1 MAYLNWFVSA
11 LLGFV
16 GGWFLVFYLTVDP
29 IKMARA
35 LLLTA
40 VPLFLLLWLAVSQFQ
55 GAALA
60 GAAGVGIVGLLLGYA
75 ANTSLVLRREDDRD
89 VPELTRAVGDPGDGH
104 TGVIYFTHGEPETY
118 DPIGWLNQFREFD
131 NQGIAFVPFLA
142 RPFFLKRLRDA
153 YLKVGSSQHRR
164 RHFDMAVAVEKSL
177 IADGYNNVRVYPSFL
192 DDDPGPDAALIT
204 ALNDGASRIVVAEV
218 FVSISNHTAEGEEL
232 IREVDTEALGVP
244 VSFAGPLWD
253 STTLHQMFVD
263 KVESERG
270 SLPRGEVAVL
280 LVGHGQPDEWDREW
294 PTETEHELGLREGII
309 DALVAV
315 GYDRRLL
322 DLAWMEF
329 KEPKATERAGQ
340 IASSG
345 AKKIIYFSAGIS
357 AESIHSQYDVPKL
370 IAKARIDERVD
381 VVNLG
386 AWNNHPL
393 TIRAISERVESLL
406 APSARASAGVTS
418 EE

>member
-1 MAYLNWFVSA
+1 MAYLNWLVSA

-16 GGWFLVFYLTVDP
+16 GGWFLVYYLTVEP

-75 ANTSLVLRREDDRD
+75 ANASLVLRREDDRD

-131 NQGIAFVPFLA
+131 DQGIAFVPFLA

-192 DDDPGPDAALIT
+192 DDDPRPDAALIT

-218 FVSISNHTAEGEEL
+218 FVSISNHTAEGEDL
-232 IREVDTEALGVP
+232 IRAVDTEALGVP

-280 LVGHGQPDEWDREW
+280 LVGHGQPDEWDLEW
-294 PTETEHELGLREGII
+294 PTETEHELGLRMGII
-309 DALVAV
+309 DALVAA

-329 KEPKATERAGQ
+329 KEPKATERARQ
-340 IASSG
+340 LASSG

-370 IAKARIDERVD
+370 VEKASIDERVD

-393 TIRAISERVESLL
+393 TIQAISERVESLL
-406 APSARASAGVTS
+406 PPSARASAGVNS
-418 EE
+418 DE